1 MTQKPDKQERL
12 ELAQA
17 LVETLQAGNDAEA
30 DRLIE
35 SLSQG
40 GSQDELFIEVG
51 RLTRELHDAINGFL
65 LDARISDM
73 TNIEIPDA
81 KERLNYVITMTQ
93 QSADRTLTE
102 VEKSLPLVEAME
114 QQSAQLSDAWNK
126 LRLRML
132 NKEEFKGLS
141 DQLSDFLQQI
151 KEDSNVLHASLSEVL
166 MAQDFQ
172 DLTGQ
177 IIRKV
182 ITLVQDVE
190 QKLVKLVRIT
200 GNKLDDTKAA
210 NQGSDKLAGPA
221 IPGLDQGDQVTNQDD
236 VDDLLSSLGF

>member
-1 MTQKPDKQERL
+1 MGQKPDNNTRL

-17 LVETLQAGNDAEA
+17 LVESLQAGNEAEA
-30 DRLIE
+30 DQLIE

-40 GSQDELFIEVG
+40 CKQDELFVEVG

-73 TNIEIPDA
+73 TNVEIPDA

-93 QSADRTLTE
+93 QSADRTLNE
-102 VEKSLPLVEAME
+102 VEKCLPMVEVLE
-114 QQSAQLSDAWNK
+114 SESNQLSDEWCK
-126 LRLRML
+126 LRKRML
-132 NKEEFKGLS
+132 SKDDFKGLS
-141 DQLSDFLQQI
+141 DRLTQFLELTQKDAAQ
-151 KEDSNVLHASLSEVL
+151 LHASLSEVL

-182 ITLVQDVE
+182 IALVQDVE

-200 GNKLDDTKAA
+200 GNKLDDGK
-210 NQGSDKLAGPA
+210 KEKKEELAGPA
-221 IPGLDQGDQVTNQDD
+221 IPGLDQGDQVTSQDD